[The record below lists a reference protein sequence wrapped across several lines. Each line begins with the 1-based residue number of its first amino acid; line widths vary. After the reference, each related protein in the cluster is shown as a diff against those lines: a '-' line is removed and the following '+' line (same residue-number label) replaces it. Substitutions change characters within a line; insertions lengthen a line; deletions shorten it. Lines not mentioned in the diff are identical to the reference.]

1 MMSYNYVP
9 SFTHKTY
16 SKTKVKPK
24 KMATDFSTITN
35 DVKNLVMAVNKYA
48 EDWGQVG
55 NKISSSD
62 WADYANSVGETSEN
76 IAEALST
83 SGQNLMQDLSA
94 LVDTIS
100 GFSQKEASQLIDA
113 KTQMSSNLEILNSIG
128 GK

>member
-1 MMSYNYVP
+1 MMSYSYVP

-24 KMATDFSTITN
+24 KMSTDFSTITN
-35 DVKNLVMAVNKYA
+35 DIKNLVMAVNKYA

-55 NKISSSD
+55 TKISSSD
-62 WADYANSVGETSEN
+62 WADYANSVGDTSES

-100 GFSQKEASQLIDA
+100 GFSQKEATQLDSA
-113 KTQMSSNLEILNSIG
+113 KTQMRSNLETLQGLG

>member
-1 MMSYNYVP
+1 MMSYSYVP

-16 SKTKVKPK
+16 SKTKVKQK
-24 KMATDFSTITN
+24 KMSTDFSTITN
-35 DVKNLVMAVNKYA
+35 DIKNLVMAVNKYA

-55 NKISSSD
+55 TKISSSD
-62 WADYANSVGETSEN
+62 WADYANSVGDTSES

-100 GFSQKEASQLIDA
+100 GFSQKEATQLDSA
-113 KTQMSSNLEILNSIG
+113 KTQMRSNLETLQGLG

>member
-1 MMSYNYVP
+1 MMSYSYVP
-9 SFTHKTY
+9 GFTHKTY
-16 SKTKVKPK
+16 NKTKVKPK
-24 KMATDFSTITN
+24 KMAADFTTITN
-35 DVKNLVMAVNKYA
+35 DVKNLVMSVNKYA

-100 GFSQKEASQLIDA
+100 GFSQKEASQLDSA
-113 KTQMSSNLEILNSIG
+113 KTQMRTNLETLQGLG